1 MSGVRVRER
10 ALTVLTRHRKLALAN
25 VTISAITFRLGVR
38 DDSDLWVMTRTGRRT
53 VEDRHTDWGGGD
65 LEPVQVTDPA
75 RRRN

>member
-1 MSGVRVRER
+1 M
-10 ALTVLTRHRKLALAN
+10 LTRQRKSALPNVTISALPN

-65 LEPVQVTDPA
+65 REPVHVTDPA

>member
-1 MSGVRVRER
+1 MSGVRASESPDC
-10 ALTVLTRHRKLALAN
+10 ADSAQEIGTRQRDDFGL
-25 VTISAITFRLGVR
+25 TFRLGVR

-65 LEPVQVTDPA
+65 REPVHVTDPA

>member
-38 DDSDLWVMTRTGRRT
+38 DDSDLWVMTRTGGAC
-53 VEDRHTDWGGGD
+53 DR
-65 LEPVQVTDPA
+65 PCQVQKL
-75 RRRN
+75 N